1 MNRDAWEIAP
11 AKTCDGGDIY
21 DGTPMACLLHLP
33 HNWLG
38 QEPWCPEIDGHGF
51 IPLSFSVLHECIS
64 WTCKNACMF
73 YVHAIKRKAEG
84 EIAQTLMCTV
94 YQPLEFCAFS
104 TSLHSH
110 LSYTRTWNC
119 WTSQKH
125 MNSPKGMPCLIHS
138 SINISL
144 PSSVQVKL
152 HFSHNIQLIILQ
164 SKDKKTKDYQQHWKG
179 KENDSQKINSVVT
192 TSFCYLCHL
201 LDQWKW
207 FSKFCNQSIKDW
219 NPWEVQQLLH
229 LWHPTYMQWDFHWQQ
244 GAQPKALISF
254 WD

>member
-1 MNRDAWEIAP
+1 MVSSHSPSVYSMSVFREP
-11 AKTCDGGDIY
+11 ARMPVCFMCMQSKEKLKVK
-21 DGTPMACLLHLP
+21 LLKH
-33 HNWLG
+33 
-38 QEPWCPEIDGHGF
+38 WCALF
-51 IPLSFSVLHECIS
+51 
-64 WTCKNACMF
+64 
-73 YVHAIKRKAEG
+73 
-84 EIAQTLMCTV
+84 

-104 TSLHSH
+104 TLHSH